1 VGVPTTRVS
10 ASAIADSIIFIL
22 VVTFLALNILG
33 VVTLAVVEGRSMEP
47 TLQTGD
53 LVLVVKASPNDI
65 HVGDIVVY
73 KKPDGTFIIHR
84 VIEIKQISGQLYY
97 VTQGDNNPIPDGPG
111 IPYEDVIG
119 KVVSINDAPV
129 KIPVIGYLSLMF
141 RP

>member
-1 VGVPTTRVS
+1 MPATRKVS
-10 ASAIADSIIFIL
+10 ASTAIDAVIFIL
-22 VVTFLALNILG
+22 VISFLVLNLLG
-33 VVTLAVVEGRSMEP
+33 IVTLAVVEGKSMEP

-53 LVLVVKASPNDI
+53 LVLVIRVSPEDI
-65 HVGDIVVY
+65 HVGDIIVY

-84 VIEIKQISGQLYY
+84 VIKVKHVDDQFYY

-111 IPYEDVIG
+111 VPYRDVIG
-119 KVVSINDAPV
+119 KVVSVNDAPI

>member
-1 VGVPTTRVS
+1 MPTTKKVN
-10 ASAIADSIIFIL
+10 ASTIIDISVFIL
-22 VVTFLALNILG
+22 VILFLTMNLLG

-53 LVLVVKASPNDI
+53 LVMVIKVSPEDI
-65 HVGDIVVY
+65 HVGDIIVY
-73 KKPDGTFIIHR
+73 KKPNGTFIIHR
-84 VIEIKQISGQLYY
+84 VIKIKQINNQLYY

-111 IPYEDVIG
+111 VPYKDVIG
-119 KVVSINDAPV
+119 KVVSVNDAPI

>member
-1 VGVPTTRVS
+1 MPATKRIS
-10 ASAIADSIIFIL
+10 ASTIVDVVIFIL
-22 VVTFLALNILG
+22 VVAFLTLNLLG

-53 LVLVVKASPNDI
+53 LVLVVKVPPEDI
-65 HVGDIVVY
+65 HVGDIIVY
-73 KKPDGTFIIHR
+73 KKPNGTFIIHR
-84 VIEIKQISGQLYY
+84 VIKIKHVDNQPYY

-111 IPYEDVIG
+111 VPYKDVIG
-119 KVVSINDAPV
+119 RVVSVDNAPI